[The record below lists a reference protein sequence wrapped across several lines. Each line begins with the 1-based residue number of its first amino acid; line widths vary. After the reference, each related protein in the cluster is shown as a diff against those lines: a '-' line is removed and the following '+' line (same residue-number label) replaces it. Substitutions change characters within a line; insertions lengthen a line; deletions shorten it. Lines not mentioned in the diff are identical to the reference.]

1 MANNTTQ
8 RKKAKTYNPFLG
20 CPAGYYKRAGHERMG
35 QHRRPLCIPTKETA
49 SEQVK
54 AGEVRR
60 MTSRLALSAPNR
72 NGKCGPGEIL
82 RRSYVRKFR
91 GSVRREGYSVHK
103 DKGRTYR
110 IYPKQRDVHVKA
122 ACVKDP
128 KAVAGKQELPIF
140 GAMKRRELLKHGY
153 HYSLPINV
161 RRKAL
166 ESAIREYSPTYVYK
180 KLSAV
185 SVLSKESKPT
195 ASSIFAED
203 SEWVKKQYNITED
216 MVK

>member
-1 MANNTTQ
+1 MAHNTT

-20 CPAGYYKRAGHERMG
+20 CPSGYYKRTGHERAG

-49 SEQVK
+49 TRQVK
-54 AGEVRR
+54 VGELHR
-60 MTSRLALSAPNR
+60 MTSRLGQKPTNS

-82 RRSYVRKFR
+82 RKSYVRKFR

-103 DKGRTYR
+103 EKGKTYR
-110 IYPKQRDVHVKA
+110 IYPKQRNVHVKS

-128 KAVAGKQELPIF
+128 KAIAGKQQLPIF
-140 GAMKRRELLKHGY
+140 GPMKRRELLKHGY
-153 HYSLPINV
+153 HYSLPINT

-166 ESAIREYSPTYVYK
+166 ESAIAEYSPAYVYK

-185 SVLSKESKPT
+185 AVLSKESKPI
-195 ASSIFAED
+195 ASRVFAED
-203 SEWVKKQYNITED
+203 SEWLKKQYNITES
-216 MVK
+216 MLA

>member
-1 MANNTTQ
+1 MSHNTT

-20 CPAGYYKRAGHERMG
+20 CPPGYHKRAGHERLG

-49 SEQVK
+49 TNQVK
-54 AGEVRR
+54 PGEVRR
-60 MTSRLALSAPNR
+60 MTSRLVESAPNAS
-72 NGKCGPGEIL
+72 GKCGPGEIL
-82 RRSYVRKFR
+82 RKSYVRKFR

-103 DKGRTYR
+103 EKGKTYR

-128 KAVAGKQELPIF
+128 KAVAGKQKVPIF
-140 GAMKRRELLKHGY
+140 GEMKRRELLKHGY
-153 HYSLPINV
+153 HYSLPINA

-166 ESAIREYSPTYVYK
+166 ETAITEYSPIYVYK

-185 SVLSKESKPT
+185 SVLSKEIKPV
-195 ASSIFAED
+195 ASSVFAED
-203 SEWVKKQYNITED
+203 RDWVKKQYNITD
-216 MVK
+216 SMLA